1 MIQILKYIFFL
12 VLGIIIFVLYS
23 NVDNFSVGISYLQL
37 GHPDNPTELN
47 TYGPDT
53 DLFFTV
59 EDNVNTEDQNIFY
72 FDLSTYGLVILPGQ
86 NILTITDDIIDRI
99 IEDNQDNPNIEIIR
113 DILNRIRGNNRLPF
127 TDNRNLG
134 GGLGSPP
141 DLPAPRPGG
150 RGGEDTGGGGGGGG
164 MSGGGGIGSS
174 VVQALSDLLI
184 SSGNECATS
193 FEKPKT
199 CSDMNGVS
207 KTRLESFGY
216 VFNMLHTIVVD
227 GITYKLYF
235 IDSTNVKRSD
245 KDSII
250 KIYREMNDPEPN
262 MAVLPK
268 TNGDKLYYLSRVS
281 NTEEVIVSRM
291 ENYYGELVDFVACKL
306 SLGYGSLLM
315 RSLAEFNCLNPTS
328 EHKVYLSYIE
338 AIDGSYKAYRILF
351 KLSVTDFLEG
361 CDNIFSIFEP
371 DDDTIL
377 TIYQLDVSLNIF
389 AGENKRK
396 YLAFLMKYHDDLLR
410 YYLNKKGI
418 SDDLIK
424 EIFNNKEYSE
434 TYDIVNIFND
444 LLFNLDDSNPLKDS
458 ILQNIDNPEALAQLF
473 KDHFDTL

>member
-1 MIQILKYIFFL
+1 MKQILKYLFFL
-12 VLGIIIFVLYS
+12 VLGIILFVLYNS
-23 NVDNFSVGISYLQL
+23 VDNFSVGIPYLQL
-37 GHPDNPTELN
+37 GHPDNPTDLRYYDEN
-47 TYGPDT
+47 TEI
-53 DLFFTV
+53 FFTL
-59 EDNVNTEDQNIFY
+59 EDNVDTENPNIFY
-72 FDLSTYGLVILPGQ
+72 FDPARYFLVPGQ
-86 NILTITDDIIDRI
+86 NDILITDDIIDRI
-99 IEDNQDNPNIEIIR
+99 IEDNQDNPNFEIIR
-113 DILNRIRGNNRLPF
+113 DILNRPRRNNRLNF
-127 TDNRNLG
+127 TDNRRNRNSG
-134 GGLGSPP
+134 GGLGLPP
-141 DLPAPRPGG
+141 DMTPPRPGV
-150 RGGEDTGGGGGGGG
+150 RGGEDTGGGGGGG
-164 MSGGGGIGSS
+164 MSGGGIGSS
-174 VVQALSDLLI
+174 VVQALTGLLI

-193 FEKPKT
+193 LEEPKT

-207 KTRLESFGY
+207 KTILESFGY

-245 KDSII
+245 KNSII
-250 KIYREMNDPEPN
+250 QIYRKMNDPEPK

-268 TNGDKLYYLSRVS
+268 TNDDKLYYLSRVS

-291 ENYYGELVDFVACKL
+291 ENYYGVLVDFVACKL

-315 RSLAEFNCLNPTS
+315 RSLAEFNCLHPTS
-328 EHKVYLSYIE
+328 EHKVYLSNIE
-338 AIDGSYKAYRILF
+338 AIPGSFQAYRTLF
-351 KLSVTDFLEG
+351 KLSVTDFLKD
-361 CDNIFSIFEP
+361 CHNIFSIFEP

-377 TIYQLDVSLNIF
+377 TIYQLEIELNIF

-418 SDDLIK
+418 SDDIIK
-424 EIFNNKEYSE
+424 IIFTNKEYDQ
-434 TYDIVNIFND
+434 TLDIVNIFDN